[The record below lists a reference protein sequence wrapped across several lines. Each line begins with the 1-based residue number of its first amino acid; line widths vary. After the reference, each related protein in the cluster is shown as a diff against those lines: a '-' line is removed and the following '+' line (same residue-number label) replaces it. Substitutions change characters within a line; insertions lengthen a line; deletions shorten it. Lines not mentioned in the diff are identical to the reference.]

1 MAKQTINIGTSANKG
16 DGEPLRTAFDK
27 INDNFDELY
36 LRVGNLETG
45 TVTTGDIKGSVFG
58 DDSTLLVDG
67 VNSTIPS
74 ANLSGALPAID
85 GSALTGITSTTL
97 GGQNA
102 SYYLDYNNF
111 TNTPTIFSGA
121 FADLT
126 GKPTTIAGYGI
137 SDAFDGVFASLTS
150 KPTTIV
156 GYGITD
162 ALATPGDNIALG
174 TSSSAGTE
182 GVGIGKNANAGNYAQ
197 AIGNN
202 AGNSNQGQGAVAL
215 GSEAG
220 ESDQGNK
227 AVAIGNYAGETT
239 QGANAIAIGEKAGQ
253 TNQAANSIVL
263 NATGAALENT
273 TSDSMVVKPIRNA
286 SGTHQLEYNPTTGE
300 VTYDTLGAGSSYT
313 DGNVDVHLNQS
324 TAGPNQV
331 LSWTGS
337 DYAWVA
343 QSGGGGG
350 TGDTQGSVF
359 GDDST
364 LLVDGVNSTIN
375 SSALTK
381 PIALADNEKITFGTD
396 DDLEI
401 FHNASNGNTIIDN
414 NTGNLVIKGSNLFL
428 QSATSEYFFRGA
440 ANGAVTIYHDNVAK
454 FETTADGVS
463 VTDHI
468 ALADNG
474 EVRLGTD
481 NDMQISHSGISGLIK
496 STTGSL
502 VLQSGTVRI
511 QDGGSSQTAFSAS
524 NGIATLL
531 FENSAKLATTT
542 NGVTITGDTT
552 VSGNLVAGTG
562 TVGGLTFA
570 GTQIASDDSTQIS
583 FQDNIE
589 IAGGPI
595 ISGSNLSH
603 TGTFTINPYA
613 LNITTTGGNVHV
625 QASNYVILDSTN
637 NGQINIGQ
645 ASGSGDVLIGNESNG
660 TSISLEGHTRI
671 EAGVEESFTKLTGQ
685 SGVVA
690 HDCSNGYMFY
700 HTGMTG
706 DITAN
711 FTNLS
716 LASGHATNLT
726 VVIDQGGTEYEITA
740 VQIGGAAQT
749 IVWQNNNAPTGTANG
764 VDSFSFTILNDGGSY
779 VVLGQMVSFGGV

>member
-1 MAKQTINIGTSANKG
+1 MAIQVINIGTSANKG

-27 INDNFDELY
+27 INDNFAELS
-36 LRVGNLETG
+36 LKVTNLETG
-45 TVTTGDIKGSVFG
+45 GVTVTTGDIKGSVFG

-111 TNTPTIFSGA
+111 TNTPTLFSGAYADLTGKPNLFSGA

-126 GKPTTIAGYGI
+126 SKPTTLSGYGI
-137 SDAFDGVFASLTS
+137 SDAYTKTEVDSAISSSVLTS
-150 KPTTIV
+150 GSTHSIDIV
-156 GYGITD
+156 AADSTLLVD
-162 ALATPGDNIALG
+162 SVNG
-174 TSSSAGTE
+174 T
-182 GVGIGKNANAGNYAQ
+182 
-197 AIGNN
+197 
-202 AGNSNQGQGAVAL
+202 
-215 GSEAG
+215 
-220 ESDQGNK
+220 
-227 AVAIGNYAGETT
+227 
-239 QGANAIAIGEKAGQ
+239 
-253 TNQAANSIVL
+253 L
-263 NATGAALENT
+263 NATALTGALPAIDGSALTGITAT
-273 TSDSMVVKPIRNA
+273 TLGGQNA
-286 SGTHQLEYNPTTGE
+286 SYYLDYNNFTNTPTIPS
-300 VTYDTLGAGSSYT
+300 AYT
-313 DGNVDVHLNQS
+313 DGNVDAHLNQS
-324 TAGPNQV
+324 TAGANQV

-364 LLVDGVNSTIN
+364 LLVDGVNSTLN

-381 PIALADNEKITFGTD
+381 PIDLDDNEEVRFGTD
-396 DDLEI
+396 NDMRI
-401 FHNASNGNTIIDN
+401 YHSGTTGNIDN
-414 NTGNLVIKGSNLFL
+414 NTGTLI
-428 QSATSEYFFRGA
+428 
-440 ANGAVTIYHDNVAK
+440 
-454 FETTADGVS
+454 
-463 VTDHI
+463 
-468 ALADNG
+468 
-474 EVRLGTD
+474 
-481 NDMQISHSGISGLIK
+481 ISGP
-496 STTGSL
+496 
-502 VLQSGTVRI
+502 TVRI
-511 QDGGSSQTAFSAS
+511 QDGALANTAISAS
-524 NGIATLL
+524 NGVATLL
-531 FENSAKLATTT
+531 FENSTKLETTT
-542 NGVTITGDTT
+542 NGVTITGDTA
-552 VSGNLVAGTG
+552 VSGNLTAGTG

-589 IAGGPI
+589 IAGGPV
-595 ISGSNLSH
+595 ISGFSLTHS
-603 TGTFTINPYA
+603 GTFTINPYA
-613 LNITTTGGNVHV
+613 LNLTTTGGNVHV

-660 TSISLEGHTRI
+660 TSISLGGHTRI
-671 EAGVEESFTKLTGQ
+671 EAGVEESYNALTGQ

-690 HDCSNGYMFY
+690 HDCSDGYMFY
-700 HTGMTG
+700 HTSTAG

-726 VVIDQGGTEYEITA
+726 IVIDQGNTAHEITA

-764 VDSFSFTILNDGGSY
+764 VDSFSFTILKVSSSY